1 MTGRES
7 TTSPRAIA
15 AAFPLAL
22 LVTATSLGGLLLPSS
37 YARETAN
44 WAAQAVGQDWV
55 DLLFA
60 VPWLAITGALALRGW
75 RPALPLLAGGYAYT
89 AYQFA
94 IYAFAVHFNALFL
107 VYCAAL
113 GVSSFAFAGT
123 AAALTKSEVGEI
135 GARVPVRLTGG
146 FLIAVGALF
155 ALLWLADIVP
165 ALLHGGTPRS
175 TAEAGAITNP
185 VHVMDLSVVLP
196 AHVACGVSLIRGRPF
211 GRAFAPVLLSFGVLM
226 ALSIAGMMVVMRI
239 RGEAAE
245 LPVVAAMITVS
256 AASAA
261 IMVVYLRRLRQAYG

>member
-1 MTGRES
+1 MNGREPTPS
-7 TTSPRAIA
+7 RAIA

-22 LVTATSLGGLLLPSS
+22 LVTATSLGGLLLPST

-60 VPWLAITGALALRGW
+60 VPWLVIAGAIALRGS
-75 RPALPLLAGGYAYT
+75 RTALPLLAGGYAYT

-94 IYAFAVHFNALFL
+94 IYGFAVHFNALFL

-113 GVSSFAFAGT
+113 GVSSFAFAGL
-123 AAALTKSEVGEI
+123 AAALSKHDGGPIGE
-135 GARVPVRLTGG
+135 RVPVRLTGG
-146 FLIAVGALF
+146 FLIAVGIVF
-155 ALLWLADIVP
+155 ALLWLSEIVP

-185 VHVMDLSVVLP
+185 VHVMDLAVVLP
-196 AHVACGVSLIRGRPF
+196 AHVACGVSLLRRRPF

-226 ALSIAGMMVVMRI
+226 SLSIAGMMVVMRI
-239 RGEAAE
+239 RGEAAA
-245 LPVVAAMITVS
+245 LPVVVALAAVS

-261 IMVVYLRRLRQAYG
+261 ILAAYLRRLR